1 MVLINT
7 KKLTLPLVVAAAG
20 FIGVSGANLL
30 SSLPTSA
37 ATASN
42 SINTNNPA
50 DVKGN
55 QDFSK
60 GGHAANGK
68 TETVLTGDDATKAT
82 NAAKAAVPGAT
93 VLRVETDAEGA
104 AYEAHMKKSDGSF
117 ATIKLDS
124 NFKVTSTEDG
134 FGPGP
139 SGQGSTHQ

>member
-50 DVKGN
+50 DVKDN

-60 GGHAANGK
+60 GGHAASGK

>member
-82 NAAKAAVPGAT
+82 NAAKAAVPG
-93 VLRVETDAEGA
+93 
-104 AYEAHMKKSDGSF
+104 
-117 ATIKLDS
+117 
-124 NFKVTSTEDG
+124 
-134 FGPGP
+134 P

>member
-1 MVLINT
+1 LINT

>member
-50 DVKGN
+50 DVKDN